1 MEDMAI
7 QKIKL
12 KIGTV
17 YQKEPNGVYYFRYQ
31 VNGARKAISLK
42 TRNKQQAIKEAEKHV
57 PLLQATSSEVI
68 AAHVQHARNLATP
81 EKNLLL
87 YQAWE
92 EYEKSPDRATPDTVS
107 EALAYKATFAEFTA
121 WVNDPQATLR
131 DITETTAIQ
140 YADFMRQQNIAVS
153 THNRKL
159 KRIRKVF
166 AVLKEYRSGDNP
178 FTSPVLFRKER
189 EEREQDI
196 HRLSFTREQEQQL
209 RDVLDDDRFKVLNKP
224 EVKVVYYL
232 GMFTGQRM
240 KDCVLLRWS
249 KVNLEIDRIWV
260 KQFKTGKEVTLP
272 IAPKLREVLLEALS
286 WKSSELDYVC
296 PNVAV
301 RYNKVNKAG
310 KNIGNNLVNIDMLRV
325 IRWIGLEPSVTVP
338 GRDKKVTVYGFHSLR
353 HSFASYCAEAGV
365 AQATVVSILGA
376 DSEVVTK
383 YYTHVGDEAQRQAIA
398 AVSGINPVSPAQ
410 RKVDEALA
418 QKYSEALYDSF
429 ASSYDKVM
437 EKLESK
443 SLAEIL
449 NALPQ
454 RKWNHVLDAA
464 CGTGTFALKFEQEYD
479 SLTGVDI
486 SKNMLME
493 ADKTFKYTRLV
504 HQDISSFLQEDKEEY
519 SLIVASDVIGYLPQ
533 VDQLF
538 KAVYA
543 KLEEKGIFAFTFETN
558 DLLKEGELQPSG
570 RMVYPTAPLKDL
582 LLKQNFKIEV
592 QKEFLMRKE
601 GTSFAKGMLFV
612 VSK

>member
-166 AVLKEYRSGDNP
+166 AVLQEYRSGDNP

-310 KNIGNNLVNIDMLRV
+310 KNVGNNLVNIDMLRV

-398 AVSGINPVSPAQ
+398 AVSGINLVSPAQ

-418 QKYSEALYDSF
+418 LINRST
-429 ASSYDKVM
+429 ASSDETLAQVKAIL
-437 EKLESK
+437 EK
-443 SLAEIL
+443 
-449 NALPQ
+449 
-454 RKWNHVLDAA
+454 
-464 CGTGTFALKFEQEYD
+464 
-479 SLTGVDI
+479 
-486 SKNMLME
+486 
-493 ADKTFKYTRLV
+493 
-504 HQDISSFLQEDKEEY
+504 
-519 SLIVASDVIGYLPQ
+519 
-533 VDQLF
+533 
-538 KAVYA
+538 
-543 KLEEKGIFAFTFETN
+543 
-558 DLLKEGELQPSG
+558 
-570 RMVYPTAPLKDL
+570 
-582 LLKQNFKIEV
+582 
-592 QKEFLMRKE
+592 
-601 GTSFAKGMLFV
+601 
-612 VSK
+612 